1 MMRNGVVVSAVLF
14 LVSLVGCDERDARL
28 TQLAREA
35 ANRQADQNRV
45 MAEVQ
50 RGAQQ
55 SQAEVGRQRDE
66 LEAERRQ
73 IAQQRHRDPL
83 IASAITTVG
92 LVLACLLPLL
102 LAAYILHCVQGPG
115 VADAAVTEV
124 LVRELVSENPLL
136 LSPPKGRPGLERQPP
151 PAIEQEGTP
160 E

>member
-1 MMRNGVVVSAVLF
+1 MIGF
-14 LVSLVGCDERDARL
+14 VGCDERDARL
-28 TQLAREA
+28 TELAREA
-35 ANRQADQNRV
+35 ANRQAEQNRV

-102 LAAYILHCVQGPG
+102 LAAYVLHFLQGPE
-115 VADAAVTEV
+115 VTDAAVTEV

-136 LSPPKGRPGLERQPP
+136 LSPPKGLPSLERQPP